1 MRSRQPRSVMKNTY
15 HLLKLSEINCFGG
28 GGSLK
33 VCSANDLSISVNQT
47 NASWL
52 FPLQGRGFNPS
63 SFLTQSLTN
72 NSIDPT
78 PENLSFASHC
88 ESQLDFLPSPSRG
101 EGNASLANIHQTNLG
116 HPLSL
121 QERYRLLLKL
131 CSLPQH
137 PFSGRDVTL
146 VTERERVRCLPVRAN
161 ILQANLTPSLG
172 GGERVLLALSG
183 RFSC

>member
-1 MRSRQPRSVMKNTY
+1 MCQKWEADSREVWWKILITCSNS
-15 HLLKLSEINCFGG
+15 LKLTVSDGA
-28 GGSLK
+28 SLEA
-33 VCSANDLSISVNQT
+33 CSANNLSISVNQI

-52 FPLQGRGFNPS
+52 FPLRGRGFNPS

-101 EGNASLANIHQTNLG
+101 EGDVTQANLG

-121 QERYRLLLKL
+121 QERA
-131 CSLPQH
+131 
-137 PFSGRDVTL
+137 
-146 VTERERVRCLPVRAN
+146 RVRCLPVRAN
-161 ILQANLTPSLG
+161 ILQTNLTPSLG
-172 GGERVLLALSG
+172 GGVGERVLLALSW

>member
-1 MRSRQPRSVMKNTY
+1 MRSRQPRSVMKNCTY
-15 HLLKLSEINCFGG
+15 LLKLSDINRFGEG
-28 GGSLK
+28 ASLEA
-33 VCSANDLSISVNQT
+33 CSANDLSISVHQT

-52 FPLQGRGFNPS
+52 FPLLGRGLGRGFNPS
-63 SFLTQSLTN
+63 SLMMQSLTN

-101 EGNASLANIHQTNLG
+101 EGDVTQANLG
-116 HPLSL
+116 HSLSL
-121 QERYRLLLKL
+121 QERA
-131 CSLPQH
+131 
-137 PFSGRDVTL
+137 
-146 VTERERVRCLPVRAN
+146 RVRCLPVRAN

-172 GGERVLLALSG
+172 GGAGERVLLALSW

>member
-1 MRSRQPRSVMKNTY
+1 MLTCSNS
-15 HLLKLSEINCFGG
+15 LKLTISGG
-28 GGSLK
+28 GVSLK
-33 VCSANDLSISVNQT
+33 ACSANDLSISVNQT

-52 FPLQGRGFNPS
+52 FPLRGRGLGRGFNSS

-101 EGNASLANIHQTNLG
+101 EGDVTQANLG
-116 HPLSL
+116 HSLSL

-172 GGERVLLALSG
+172 GGEGERVLLALSW

>member
-1 MRSRQPRSVMKNTY
+1 MRSRKPRSVIKNTH
-15 HLLKLSEINCFGG
+15 HLLKLSEINYFGRWV
-28 GGSLK
+28 SLK
-33 VCSANDLSISVNQT
+33 ACSVNNLNISDFNPT
-47 NASWL
+47 NTSWL
-52 FPLQGRGFNPS
+52 FPLRGRGLGRGFNPS

-78 PENLSFASHC
+78 PENLSFASHG

-101 EGNASLANIHQTNLG
+101 EGDVTQANLG
-116 HPLSL
+116 HSLSL

-183 RFSC
+183 RFLC

>member
-1 MRSRQPRSVMKNTY
+1 MCQKWEADSREVWWKIVLTCSNSLILTV
-15 HLLKLSEINCFGG
+15 SGG
-28 GGSLK
+28 ASLE

-52 FPLQGRGFNPS
+52 FPLRGRGLGRGFNPS

-101 EGNASLANIHQTNLG
+101 EGDVTQANLG
-116 HPLSL
+116 HSLSL
-121 QERYRLLLKL
+121 QERA
-131 CSLPQH
+131 
-137 PFSGRDVTL
+137 
-146 VTERERVRCLPVRAN
+146 RVRCLPVRAN
-161 ILQANLTPSLG
+161 ILQANLTTPSLG
-172 GGERVLLALSG
+172 GGAGERVLLALSW

>member
-1 MRSRQPRSVMKNTY
+1 MRSRQPRSVMKNCAY
-15 HLLKLSEINCFGG
+15 LLKLSDINRFEGA
-28 GGSLK
+28 SLEA
-33 VCSANDLSISVNQT
+33 CSANNLSISVHQT

-52 FPLQGRGFNPS
+52 FPLRGRGLGRGFNPS

-101 EGNASLANIHQTNLG
+101 EG
-116 HPLSL
+116 
-121 QERYRLLLKL
+121 
-131 CSLPQH
+131 
-137 PFSGRDVTL
+137 DVT
-146 VTERERVRCLPVRAN
+146 
-161 ILQANLTPSLG
+161 QANLTPSLG
-172 GGERVLLALSG
+172 GGAGERVLLTA

>member
-1 MRSRQPRSVMKNTY
+1 MRSRKPRSVIKNTY
-15 HLLKLSEINCFGG
+15 NLLKLSKINYFGG
-28 GGSLK
+28 ASLK
-33 VCSANDLSISVNQT
+33 SCSVNNLNISDFNPT
-47 NASWL
+47 NTSWL
-52 FPLQGRGFNPS
+52 FPLRGRGFNPS

-78 PENLSFASHC
+78 PENLSFASQG

-101 EGNASLANIHQTNLG
+101 EGDVTQTNLG
-116 HPLSL
+116 HSLYL

-146 VTERERVRCLPVRAN
+146 VTERERVRSLPVRAN

-183 RFSC
+183 RFLC

>member
-1 MRSRQPRSVMKNTY
+1 MLITCSNS
-15 HLLKLSEINCFGG
+15 LKLTVSGG
-28 GGSLK
+28 GVSLK
-33 VCSANDLSISVNQT
+33 ACSANDLSISGNQT

-52 FPLQGRGFNPS
+52 FPLRGRGFNPS

-101 EGNASLANIHQTNLG
+101 EGDASLANIHQTNLG

-121 QERYRLLLKL
+121 QER
-131 CSLPQH
+131 
-137 PFSGRDVTL
+137 
-146 VTERERVRCLPVRAN
+146 ERVRCLPVRATYIFN
-161 ILQANLTPSLG
+161 NSQFTPSLG
-172 GGERVLLALSG
+172 GGAGERVLLALSW

>member
-1 MRSRQPRSVMKNTY
+1 MRSRQPRSVMKNCTY
-15 HLLKLSEINCFGG
+15 LLKLSDINHFGG
-28 GGSLK
+28 GASLE
-33 VCSANDLSISVNQT
+33 VCSANDLSISDFNPS

-52 FPLQGRGFNPS
+52 FPLRGRGLGRGFNPS
-63 SFLTQSLTN
+63 SLMMQSLTN

-101 EGNASLANIHQTNLG
+101 EGDVTQANLG
-116 HPLSL
+116 HSLSL
-121 QERYRLLLKL
+121 QERA
-131 CSLPQH
+131 
-137 PFSGRDVTL
+137 
-146 VTERERVRCLPVRAN
+146 RVRCLPVRAN

-172 GGERVLLALSG
+172 GGAGERVLLALSW